1 MFLFCF
7 VYFFNFF
14 FVFINHHH
22 SCLLNPLQM
31 SSLSSKN
38 QHYVGRAIQLEIA
51 ELDNYFVNN
60 IVFHLN
66 SISESTYRFV
76 PELKLLIQ
84 TLLWYRKLYGNDSSI
99 GLDIFKC
106 RYYSSTNQSSSNELS
121 LIQKCSYLLKYSL
134 QYLQDRLD
142 QYPSNRRWTQMIEK
156 FLLYYRTLEMLNLY
170 VFIYNGKYRTIHER
184 LFGIRIVSQR
194 QQSSD
199 SIFNHSFLN
208 RELMWNAMIEVLTTL
223 IPFITTTSLYR
234 SIIKRIYYPIRLTGQ
249 QQNLQEKVQTK
260 SNRCQ
265 ICDLPAVNAQ
275 AIPNCRHIYC
285 YFCIIHILFE
295 DGIVKCDHCQVSID
309 SADKLLRTFHN

>member
-1 MFLFCF
+1 
-7 VYFFNFF
+7 
-14 FVFINHHH
+14 
-22 SCLLNPLQM
+22 
-31 SSLSSKN
+31 
-38 QHYVGRAIQLEIA
+38 
-51 ELDNYFVNN
+51 
-60 IVFHLN
+60 
-66 SISESTYRFV
+66 
-76 PELKLLIQ
+76 
-84 TLLWYRKLYGNDSSI
+84 
-99 GLDIFKC
+99 
-106 RYYSSTNQSSSNELS
+106 
-121 LIQKCSYLLKYSL
+121 
-134 QYLQDRLD
+134 
-142 QYPSNRRWTQMIEK
+142 
-156 FLLYYRTLEMLNLY
+156 MLNLY

-295 DGIVKCDHCQVSID
+295 DGIVKLQLHGACGTCPSSTITLKAGIERALHEEVPGVIEVEQV
-309 SADKLLRTFHN
+309 F